1 MLALY
6 KLWVILVA
14 KIFVTANPGAKA
26 FLGQRVLYKCTACNL
41 VTVHPLQHLTRLSYD
56 AGRLCILNLTC
67 LSSVRQK
74 ICGLGANGWL
84 LAPALTP

>member
-1 MLALY
+1 MLALF

-26 FLGQRVLYKCTACNL
+26 FLGQRVLYKCTARNL
-41 VTVHPLQHLTRLSYD
+41 VTAHPLQHLTRLSYD
-56 AGRLCILNLTC
+56 ARRLCIRNLTC